1 MLLPRD
7 NKLRAL
13 VNFESY
19 WTANLCLDTNKEI
32 TKTTTVQEAAISNKD
47 LLVRKQVSKPI
58 NGMICLINKVER
70 HDRPGLEKLKEDHA
84 ASLYNIITQESTP
97 WIRSTYLAQVEQWC
111 DLSKVYVSRTYEF
124 GFDPATKE
132 YKVICI
138 WRISGW
144 LLQYFEGC
152 GEYTTLDEHRPVYE
166 ACYRMCEILTLG
178 KDTAW
183 RRIDKVPPSDYCQV
197 KHGSV

>member
-19 WTANLCLDTNKEI
+19 WTAN
-32 TKTTTVQEAAISNKD
+32 
-47 LLVRKQVSKPI
+47 
-58 NGMICLINKVER
+58 
-70 HDRPGLEKLKEDHA
+70 
-84 ASLYNIITQESTP
+84 
-97 WIRSTYLAQVEQWC
+97 LAQVEQWC

>member
-19 WTANLCLDTNKEI
+19 WTAN
-32 TKTTTVQEAAISNKD
+32 
-47 LLVRKQVSKPI
+47 
-58 NGMICLINKVER
+58 
-70 HDRPGLEKLKEDHA
+70 
-84 ASLYNIITQESTP
+84 
-97 WIRSTYLAQVEQWC
+97 
-111 DLSKVYVSRTYEF
+111 EF

-197 KHGSV
+197 KHGS